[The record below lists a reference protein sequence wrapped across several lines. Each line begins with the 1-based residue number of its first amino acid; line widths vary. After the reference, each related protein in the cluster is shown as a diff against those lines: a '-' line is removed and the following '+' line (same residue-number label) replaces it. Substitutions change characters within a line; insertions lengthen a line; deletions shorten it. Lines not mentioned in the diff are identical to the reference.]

1 MAKKRKILAA
11 ALLVVW
17 VLAVML
23 GTEALCQLPVLRL
36 PAAQRGIQSV
46 PVEQLSVAGGEAS
59 WDDEEAW
66 DEEVAW
72 SEGEAWSEE
81 EAWDDEESW
90 DEEESWSGEEPWDE
104 TASAAQEEPAGPVT
118 EVYAAAGQTVTIPF
132 SGYVQT
138 LTLYGDIEGDDGKY
152 TVQCVLPDGSAW
164 STESYFWALLPEG
177 NRDSVTI
184 GREIVSA
191 EVTFAASGMTLTG
204 AEADNRFIFNPY
216 RMLLSGAI
224 AAGLYLLIALRRVIG
239 RRAEIG
245 FLVVALCAGLVLSVC
260 MPPCIGQI
268 FDDETHFSRIAT
280 LSHGYPG
287 FRTTAEHLMVELGFM
302 VVYDNTYHHET
313 DTLQDQLAFA
323 AAVDTLGEDQT
334 PATEVEMQWAFSD
347 TGYALQALGY
357 GLARLVG
364 LPMSWQIIMAR
375 VFNMLTYVL
384 LTFLGIRVLGR
395 FKMVLS
401 AIALMPTPMF
411 LACSLTYDTTINALC
426 FLGTAL
432 VMNAILDRDTRLTWQ
447 RGLAILLTLILGSV
461 SKVVYIPLLLLTLL
475 LPRSKFDTTAA
486 RVWYKTLAVVLC
498 LLTVATMVMSVDGGA
513 VELQDSRGGAV
524 DTAAQ
529 ISYVLHH
536 PFTYLQTFF
545 YSIWSGFEY
554 YFLTSGRLYLGF
566 GGGIS
571 ATMGY
576 VSLLLVIFAVITDNE
591 PEWNQ
596 RLNWKLR
603 LAMLIIAM
611 MAVGMTFTTMYVA
624 FTPVGEG
631 SIAGVQGRY
640 LLPVMPLL
648 CMLCS
653 PEGVQN
659 RMNKVGWHTVFF
671 LLNGVILATICVR
684 NLASF
689 GM

>member
-1 MAKKRKILAA
+1 MAKKRTVWTA

-17 VLAVML
+17 VVAVVL

-36 PAAQRGIQSV
+36 PAEQRGIQ
-46 PVEQLSVAGGEAS
+46 PLAAEQLAVEGGEAAGT
-59 WDDEEAW
+59 EEDW
-66 DEEVAW
+66 LY
-72 SEGEAWSEE
+72 EE
-81 EAWDDEESW
+81 EWAEDE
-90 DEEESWSGEEPWDE
+90 
-104 TASAAQEEPAGPVT
+104 SAAAG
-118 EVYAAAGQTVTIPF
+118 VYAAAGQKVAVPI

-138 LTLYGDIEGDDGKY
+138 LTLYGDIEGEDGNY
-152 TVQCVLPDGSAW
+152 TVKCVLPDGSVW
-164 STESYFWALLPEG
+164 STKSYFWALQSG
-177 NRDSVTI
+177 VSRDSVTI

-191 EVTFAASGMTLTG
+191 EVTFTGSGITFTG
-204 AEADNRFIFNPY
+204 AETDNRFLWNPY

-239 RRAEIG
+239 RRAETG
-245 FLVVALCAGLVLSVC
+245 FLVVGLCVGLVLSVC
-260 MPPCIGQI
+260 MPPCVGQI
-268 FDDETHFSRIAT
+268 FDDETHFGRIAT

-287 FRTTAEHLMVELGFM
+287 YRTQAEHLMVELGFT
-302 VVYDNTYHHET
+302 VLYNSNYHHET
-313 DTLQDQLAFA
+313 DTLQDRLAFA
-323 AAVDTLGEDQT
+323 KTLDAIGADQT
-334 PATEVEMQWAFSD
+334 PVTEVSLQWAFSD
-347 TGYALQALGY
+347 TGYVTQALGY
-357 GLARLVG
+357 GLARAVG

-384 LTFLGIRVLGR
+384 LTFLGIRALGR
-395 FKMVLS
+395 FKLALS
-401 AIALMPTPMF
+401 AIALMPTPML

-432 VMNAILDRDTRLTWQ
+432 VMNAILDRETRLTWQ

-461 SKVVYIPLLLLTLL
+461 SKVVYIPMLLLTLL
-475 LPRSKFDTTAA
+475 LPRSKFDSTAA
-486 RVWYKTLAVVLC
+486 RVWYKSLAVALC
-498 LLTVATMVMSVDGGA
+498 LMTVATMVMSVGGGA
-513 VELQDSRGGAV
+513 VTLQDSRGGAV
-524 DTAAQ
+524 DSSAQ
-529 ISYVLHH
+529 IAYVLRH

-554 YFLTSGRLYLGF
+554 YFIKSGRLYLGF

-571 ATMGY
+571 DAMGY
-576 VSLLLVIFAVITDNE
+576 VSLLLVIFAAVTDNE

-611 MAVGMTFTTMYVA
+611 MAIGMTFTTMYVA
-624 FTPVGEG
+624 YTPVGEG
-631 SIAGVQGRY
+631 SVAGVQGRY

-659 RMNKVGWHTVFF
+659 RMNKTGWHLVFF
-671 LLNGVILATICVR
+671 LLNGIILTAVCMGSLVQ
-684 NLASF
+684 L